1 MLDGNLLKKIIWR
14 IFKCSLPFFLFFLRL
29 PYFICDCRSGMERR
43 ETQTNQCGY
52 RQSAGSS
59 SEQTRVRGGTV
70 ISRNQCSGSMAFWCG
85 SGSGST
91 NTCLRLLNP
100 DADPDPAI
108 FVIAIQEA
116 NKKLIFC
123 LLIEGSRFIPLTDGS
138 GSESGRHKNM
148 WIRIRNTARNSNFR
162 TY

>member
-1 MLDGNLLKKIIWR
+1 MQ
-14 IFKCSLPFFLFFLRL
+14 CSFFSLFLRL

-59 SEQTRVRGGTV
+59 SEQTRVRGGTL

-91 NTCLRLLNP
+91 DPCLRGCGSGSGSSDPCLRLLVP

-123 LLIEGSRFIPLTDGS
+123 LMIEGSRFIPRTGGS
-138 GSESGRHKNM
+138 GSESGRPKNM